1 MKKLLVGICAMLL
14 LFSSSYSTASD
25 ASVNPPPSVAG
36 SSKCT
41 VSSNPSN
48 NVGYCINFFGG
59 DYCTGKSSGTIAPAC
74 DGTIKPL

>member
-1 MKKLLVGICAMLL
+1 MKKLLVGICAILL
-14 LFSSSYSTASD
+14 LFSYSYSTASD
-25 ASVNPPPSVAG
+25 ASVNPPPGAG